1 MVYPHTMSQN
11 SDATTPTAE
20 TDGDEDLDRD
30 FILIHEAASSH
41 QYDDLDRLSSPAA
54 RLARARGR
62 GTFPALDD
70 DTDRSPSDDEH
81 YHVEIERGTITPE
94 TGYVMRFI
102 DAELRH
108 FPVYD
113 LCSMVELPSFPIPD
127 SALDSLTRQQRGIL
141 EHQGHLR
148 IQAAYNSDTQSFE
161 HVQQGW
167 ELPIND
173 PLDRLMQLTERLDGR
188 TAPAISYLVAEEGPQ
203 RWADPGV
210 IADARGIE
218 EQTVRQQIQE
228 VEEALTNAESER

>member
-1 MVYPHTMSQN
+1 MVYPLTMSQD
-11 SDATTPTAE
+11 SDATTPSGE

-30 FILIHEAASSH
+30 FILIHQAASSH

-70 DTDRSPSDDEH
+70 DTDRSPGDDER
-81 YHVEIERGTITPE
+81 YYVEIDRGTITPE

-108 FPVYD
+108 FSVYD
-113 LCSMVELPSFPIPD
+113 LCSMVELPSFPIPH

-141 EHQGHLR
+141 EQQGHLR
-148 IQAAYNSDTQSFE
+148 IQAAYDSDEQSFE

-173 PLDRLMQLTERLDGR
+173 PLDRLMQLTEQLDGR

-228 VEEALTNAESER
+228 VEAALTNAESER